1 MDKKEIRKQL
11 EKELAAC
18 DIKDANNIDSSDNLE
33 KAVELF
39 VQLGDDSKDYL
50 FKNDCK
56 ILRWRYGMSPV
67 NDKDLIKDLD
77 ILRNQ
82 LEKIEQSN
90 DNFEEECDK
99 LLGMMSVISTDI
111 EDADFVDIPIED
123 EFLQMYDCNKD
134 FNENKKEACDRL
146 RYVLSRFDNAIKEQD
161 KNLLYTYNMIYILWG
176 LSHFGCVS
184 IQFNE
189 MNKKE
194 PVE

>member
-39 VQLGDDSKDYL
+39 VQLGDGSKDYL

-67 NDKDLIKDLD
+67 NDKDLIKDLN
-77 ILRNQ
+77 ILRTQ

-90 DNFEEECDK
+90 NNFEEECEN
-99 LLGMMSVISTDI
+99 LIHMMSVISTDI
-111 EDADFVDIPIED
+111 EEADFVDISLD
-123 EFLQMYDCNKD
+123 EYFLQLYDFDRD
-134 FNENKKEACDRL
+134 FGENKKETCNRL
-146 RYVLSRFDNAIKEQD
+146 GHILNLFTEAAQKED
-161 KNLLYTYNMIYILWG
+161 LDLLYTYNMYYILWG
-176 LSHFGCVS
+176 LSHFDSVKT
-184 IQFNE
+184 QYE
-189 MNKKE
+189 MSKKE

>member
-18 DIKDANNIDSSDNLE
+18 DIKDANNIDSSNNLE

-39 VQLGDDSKDYL
+39 IQLGDDSKDYL

-67 NDKDLIKDLD
+67 NDKNLIKDLD

-90 DNFEEECDK
+90 DNFEEECEN
-99 LLGMMSVISTDI
+99 LIHMMSVISTDI
-111 EDADFVDIPIED
+111 EEADFVDISLD
-123 EFLQMYDCNKD
+123 EYFLQLYDFDRD
-134 FNENKKEACDRL
+134 FGENKKEACDRL
-146 RYVLSRFDNAIKEQD
+146 GHIINLFTEAAQKED
-161 KNLLYTYNMIYILWG
+161 LNLLYTYNMYYILWG
-176 LSHFGCVS
+176 LSHFDSVKT
-184 IQFNE
+184 QYE
-189 MNKKE
+189 MSKKE